1 MKKTKLTSIKIL
13 DGLYKDFKVAVVNS
27 SMSLQKLTNRS
38 VFLYLND
45 NNFRE
50 KLDIEDTLSISSGSR
65 F

>member
-13 DGLYKDFKVAVVNS
+13 DGLYRDFKVAVVNS

-50 KLDIEDTLSISSGSR
+50 KLDIEDALSTISGSR

>member
-13 DGLYKDFKVAVVNS
+13 DGLYRDFKVAVVNS